1 MSTRPELILFLD
13 LTTRHS
19 AVEQK
24 IKAFL
29 TKWPQYRQKMPLQKM
44 AEMRITP
51 ELPVYQKLLEEMFF
65 LMLDGKL
72 KTEAEIVKY
81 LEPHQPPLPVAPPTP
96 ARRGRGKKKAAAK
109 AAPQP
114 AQPSERQPTAPQA
127 AAAAAPPPKSETK
140 TAATKTQKTKKEA
153 AVAKP

>member
-13 LTTRHS
+13 VTTRQS

-51 ELPVYQKLLEEMFF
+51 ELPVYQKLLEEMF
-65 LMLDGKL
+65 LMMLDGKL

-81 LEPHQPPLPVAPPTP
+81 LEPHSPPLPVAPPTP
-96 ARRGRGKKKAAAK
+96 TRRGRGKKKAAA
-109 AAPQP
+109 
-114 AQPSERQPTAPQA
+114 
-127 AAAAAPPPKSETK
+127 AAAAAPSSGRCA
-140 TAATKTQKTKKEA
+140 AATRTRARNSATRWHCW
-153 AVAKP
+153 